1 MGQSWVDG
9 MGKNTLLCCLLLWGA
24 AIGQEEVT
32 DEVPTEEEEV
42 VSDNEV
48 TEEEGDG
55 LVSVHT
61 FLGVAKG
68 VKTETESGTPY
79 FTFKGIP
86 YAQPPV
92 GSLRFQP
99 PLPSSSW
106 GETLV
111 ATEDGPACPQQKSF
125 GEDIGSYTGDE
136 DCLYLNIYTPTL
148 TRSTNPFALK
158 AVMLWIHGG
167 GFTEG
172 SGSDYDP
179 VYFMEKDVVVV
190 TINYRL
196 GPLGFLTFGNDLA
209 SGNLGL
215 RDQQLAIQWTRN
227 YIQNFGGDPNKITI
241 FGESAGGGSVHA
253 QVLSHHNQGL
263 IHGAIA
269 QSGTILSLPIEDR
282 PESAAVKA
290 AEMFNCSSNN
300 LDEEMLDCLQEIPA
314 QELIEGTALD
324 PNDWFGDDNLIF
336 SPVVDHFCSNPFMPI
351 HPLEAVK
358 SGAYNKIPYMS
369 GTTKEDGALF
379 TMLFWDSLE
388 PIEEN
393 WDAIGLG
400 ILQTMKNRNDIDEES
415 KMIAQIMKKYY
426 TGDDFTQEN
435 KDSLTAMFGDG
446 LFHAS
451 DQKTVS
457 LMSEGSS
464 PVFNYLL
471 AYKGSNTFAKFF
483 TESEEDFGVVHG
495 DDLLYLFKSPIFDEG
510 IEFTEDD
517 TKMIDLM
524 VTYWSNFAKYGNP
537 TPFKDAGIANWT
549 PVQPDQKNYLDIQ
562 LEPSMKTNLAAERML
577 FWERMFYAPMEE
589 DIERKVIIKKAMK
602 FFMKNYARHH
612 NTHKL
617 Y

>member
-1 MGQSWVDG
+1 

-32 DEVPTEEEEV
+32 EEVPTEEEEI

-48 TEEEGDG
+48 TNEEDDG
-55 LVSVHT
+55 HVSVHT

-68 VKTETESGTPY
+68 VKAETDSGTPY

-99 PLPSSSW
+99 PRPSSSW
-106 GETLV
+106 GETLL
-111 ATEDGPACPQQKSF
+111 ATEYGPACPQQESL
-125 GEDIGSYTGDE
+125 GENIGSYKGEE

-167 GFTEG
+167 GYTIG

-190 TINYRL
+190 TFNYRL
-196 GPLGFLTFGNDLA
+196 GALGFLTFGNDLA

-253 QVLSHHNQGL
+253 QVLSHLNQGL

-269 QSGTILSLPIEDR
+269 QSGTILNLPVAAR
-282 PESAAVKA
+282 PEREAVKVA
-290 AEMFNCSSNN
+290 KRFNCSSNN

-314 QELIEGTALD
+314 QELIEGTALKESD
-324 PNDWFGDDNLIF
+324 VF
-336 SPVVDHFCSNPFMPI
+336 SGNVLSFYPVVDHFSSNPFMPV
-351 HPLEAVK
+351 HPLEALK
-358 SGAYNKIPYMS
+358 TRTYNEVPFMS
-369 GTTKEDGALF
+369 GTTKEDGALY
-379 TMLFWDSLE
+379 TMIWWDVLE
-388 PIEEN
+388 QIEEN
-393 WDAIGLG
+393 WDIIGPR
-400 ILQTMKNRNDIDEES
+400 ILQIMKGGNDIDEEARR
-415 KMIAQIMKKYY
+415 MAQIVKKYY
-426 TGDDFTQEN
+426 TGADFTQEN
-435 KDSLTAMFGDG
+435 KDSLTAMFGDAIFLAG
-446 LFHAS
+446 
-451 DQKTVS
+451 DQKAVS
-457 LMSEGSS
+457 LMSEGSA
-464 PVFNYLL
+464 PVFNYVLT
-471 AYKGSNTFAKFF
+471 YTGSNSAASLF
-483 TESEEDFGVVHG
+483 TDSEEDFGVVHG
-495 DDLLYLFKSPIFDEG
+495 DDLQFLFQSQLFEG
-510 IEFTEDD
+510 ALGGNLTFTEDD

-537 TPFKDAGIANWT
+537 SPFRDAIGANWT
-549 PVQPDQKNYLDIQ
+549 PVRPGQKNYLDLQ
-562 LEPSMKTNLAAERML
+562 LEPSMKKNFAAERML
-577 FWERMFYAPMEE
+577 FWERMKYAPKEE
-589 DIERKVIIKKAMK
+589 DIEQKVVIKKAMK
-602 FFMKNYARHH
+602 FFMKNYASRQ
-612 NTHKL
+612 NT

>member
-1 MGQSWVDG
+1 MGQSREDS

-32 DEVPTEEEEV
+32 DEVPPEEDVV
-42 VSDNEV
+42 VSENEV
-48 TEEEGDG
+48 TEEEDDG
-55 LVSVHT
+55 HVSVHT

-68 VKTETESGTPY
+68 EKAETESGTPY

-99 PLPSSSW
+99 PQPSSSW
-106 GETLV
+106 GDTLV
-111 ATEDGPACPQQKSF
+111 ATEYGSVCPQQESF
-125 GEDIGSYTGDE
+125 GENAGSYKGEE

-167 GFTEG
+167 GFTSG

-179 VYFMEKDVVVV
+179 VHFMEKDVVVV

-241 FGESAGGGSVHA
+241 FGESAGGQSVHA

-263 IHGAIA
+263 IHGAIS
-269 QSGTILSLPIEDR
+269 QSGTMLQTPIADN
-282 PESAAVKA
+282 PEEMAVKL
-290 AEMFNCSSNN
+290 AERFNCSSHN

-324 PNDWFGDDNLIF
+324 PNDWFSGDPLVF
-336 SPVVDHFCSNPFMPI
+336 APVVDHFCSNPFMPI
-351 HPLEAVK
+351 HPLEALK
-358 SGAYNKIPYMS
+358 TGAYNKIPFMS

-393 WDAIGLG
+393 WDAIGPG

-435 KDSLTAMFGDG
+435 KDSLTAMFGDAAFLAG
-446 LFHAS
+446 

-471 AYKGSNTFAKFF
+471 TYKGANSVASLF

-495 DDLLYLFKSPIFDEG
+495 DDLQYLFKMPPYNKDDG
-510 IEFTEDD
+510 IESTEDD
-517 TKMIDLM
+517 KKMIDLM

-537 TPFKDAGIANWT
+537 TPFRDAGI
-549 PVQPDQKNYLDIQ
+549 
-562 LEPSMKTNLAAERML
+562 
-577 FWERMFYAPMEE
+577 
-589 DIERKVIIKKAMK
+589 
-602 FFMKNYARHH
+602 
-612 NTHKL
+612 
-617 Y
+617 

>member
-1 MGQSWVDG
+1 

-32 DEVPTEEEEV
+32 DEVPPEEDVV

-48 TEEEGDG
+48 TEEDDDG
-55 LVSVHT
+55 HVSVHT

-68 VKTETESGTPY
+68 VKAETESGTPY

-86 YAQPPV
+86 YAHPPV

-99 PLPSSSW
+99 PQPSSSW
-106 GETLV
+106 GDTLV
-111 ATEDGPACPQQKSF
+111 ATEYGSVCPQQEVF
-125 GEDIGSYTGDE
+125 GENTGSYKGEE

-167 GFTEG
+167 GFTIG

-190 TINYRL
+190 TFNYRL
-196 GPLGFLTFGNDLA
+196 GALGFLTFGNDMA

-241 FGESAGGGSVHA
+241 FGESAGGQSVHA
-253 QVLSHHNQGL
+253 QVLSHLNQGL

-269 QSGTILSLPIEDR
+269 QSGTLLYTPIEDR
-282 PESAAVKA
+282 PEKMAMKVGEK
-290 AEMFNCSSNN
+290 FNCSSND
-300 LDEEMLDCLQEIPA
+300 LDEAMLDCLQEIPA
-314 QELIEGTALD
+314 QELIEGTTLD
-324 PNDWFGDDNLIF
+324 PSDWFGDDYF
-336 SPVVDHFCSNPFMPI
+336 AFAPVVDHFCSNPFMPI
-351 HPLEAVK
+351 HPLEAIK

-379 TMLFWDSLE
+379 TMMFWDSLE
-388 PIEEN
+388 TIEEK
-393 WDAIGLG
+393 WDTIGVG
-400 ILQTMKNRNDIDEES
+400 ILNIMKTRNDIDEETE
-415 KMIAQIMKKYY
+415 MIAEITKKYY

-435 KDSLTAMFGDG
+435 KDSLTAMFGDAIFLAG
-446 LFHAS
+446 

-457 LMSEGSS
+457 LMSEGHP
-464 PVFNYLL
+464 PVYNYLL
-471 AYKGSNTFAKFF
+471 TYKGSNTFTKFF

-495 DDLLYLFKSPIFDEG
+495 DDLLYLFKSPIYDEG
-510 IEFTEDD
+510 VEFTEDD